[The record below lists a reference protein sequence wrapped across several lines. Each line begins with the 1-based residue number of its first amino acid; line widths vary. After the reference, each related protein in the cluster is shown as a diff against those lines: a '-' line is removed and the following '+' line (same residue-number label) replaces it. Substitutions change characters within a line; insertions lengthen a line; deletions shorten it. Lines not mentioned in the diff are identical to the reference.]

1 MAIRKVKRQW
11 QFRRI
16 RRYWALLSRN
26 AGQEVGDLNA
36 VRAARSQRIP
46 TVLTQDEG
54 RRVLSDVVRPEL
66 ERQIDGRKE
75 LHDREGAGRFLAPV
89 MV

>member
-1 MAIRKVKRQW
+1 M
-11 QFRRI
+11 
-16 RRYWALLSRN
+16 
-26 AGQEVGDLNA
+26 NA

-54 RRVLSDVVRPEL
+54 RRELPDVIRPEL
-66 ERQIDGRKE
+66 ERQSDGRKE
-75 LHDREGAGRFLAPV
+75 LHDRVGARRFLAPV